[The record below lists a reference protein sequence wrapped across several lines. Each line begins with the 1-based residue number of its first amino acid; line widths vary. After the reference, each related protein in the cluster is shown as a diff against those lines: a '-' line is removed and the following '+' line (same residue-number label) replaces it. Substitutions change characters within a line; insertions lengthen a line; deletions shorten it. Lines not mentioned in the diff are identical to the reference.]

1 MLFKYKVI
9 DSEGLQKN
17 GEIDAIN
24 VDVAISSLQ
33 RRGFVVVSVDN
44 ATKVPFFEKKISFF
58 DKVSN
63 KDVVILSRQIAT
75 LFDAQVSALKIFNLL
90 AVETENPVL
99 RAKLAEISSDLKAGN
114 SVSKSMEKHPDVFSD
129 FYINMVRSGEESGKL
144 EQTFLYLADYLDR
157 SYELTSKAKNALVYP
172 IFIVFT
178 FVAVMVLMLTTV
190 IPRISSIIA
199 ESGQTMPFY
208 TRAVISISNLLINYG
223 VFLIILLIVGGFFI
237 WKYARTEAGKLY
249 FSRLKIS
256 IPFIGTLYRKLYLSR
271 ISDNMHTMLA
281 SGISMVRSI
290 EVTGSVVGNK
300 VYEDIIKE
308 ATESIKAGKSVSEA
322 FSKNEEIPNIM
333 VQMMRVGEETGELG
347 NILKTLSNFYRRE
360 VVNAVDTLVSLIE
373 PVMIVMLA
381 VGVGLLLASVLIPIY
396 NISAGV

>member
-9 DSEGLQKN
+9 DAEGLQKN
-17 GEIDAIN
+17 GEIEAIN
-24 VDVAISSLQ
+24 IDVAISSLQ

-44 ATKVPFFEKKISFF
+44 ANKIPFFEKKISFF

-99 RAKLAEISSDLKAGN
+99 RDKLAQIASDLKAGN
-114 SVSKSMEKHPDVFSD
+114 SVSKAMEKHQDVFSD

-172 IFIVFT
+172 LFIIFT
-178 FVAVMVLMLTTV
+178 FIAVMVLMLTTV

-199 ESGQTMPFY
+199 ESGQIMPLY
-208 TRAVISISNLLINYG
+208 TRVVVGISGLLVNYG
-223 VFLIILLIVGGFFI
+223 VFLIILLIIGGFFI
-237 WKYARTEAGKLY
+237 WKYSKTEAGKIY

-256 IPFIGTLYRKLYLSR
+256 IPFVGGLYRKLYLSR

-300 VYEDIIKE
+300 VYENIIKE
-308 ATESIKAGKSVSEA
+308 VTESIKAGKSVSES

-333 VQMMRVGEETGELG
+333 VQMMKVGEETGELG

-373 PVMIVMLA
+373 PIMIVMLA

>member
-9 DSEGLQKN
+9 DAEGLQKS

-24 VDVAISSLQ
+24 VDVAINSLQ
-33 RRGFVVVSVDN
+33 RRGFVVVSVDS
-44 ATKVPFFEKKISFF
+44 ASKVPFFEKKISFF

-99 RAKLAEISSDLKAGN
+99 RSKLAEISSDLKAGN
-114 SVSKSMEKHPDVFSD
+114 SVSKSMGKHTDVFSD

-172 IFIVFT
+172 IFIIFT
-178 FVAVMVLMLTTV
+178 FVSVMILMLTTV

-208 TRAVISISNLLINYG
+208 TRAVVGISDLLVNYG
-223 VFLIILLIVGGFFI
+223 VFLIILLIIGAFFL
-237 WKYARTEAGKLY
+237 WKYAKTEAGKLY
-249 FSRLKIS
+249 LSRLKIS
-256 IPFIGTLYRKLYLSR
+256 IPFIGGLYRKLYLSR

-290 EVTGSVVGNK
+290 EVTGTVVGNK
-300 VYEDIIKE
+300 VYENIIKE
-308 ATESIKAGKSVSEA
+308 AAESIKAGKSVSES
-322 FSKNEEIPNIM
+322 FSKHEEIPSIM
-333 VQMMRVGEETGELG
+333 VQMMKVGEETGELG
-347 NILKTLSNFYRRE
+347 SILKTLSNFYRRE
-360 VVNAVDTLVSLIE
+360 VINAVDTLVSLIE
-373 PVMIVMLA
+373 PVMIVILA

>member
-9 DSEGLQKN
+9 DAEGLPKK

-24 VDVAISSLQ
+24 VDVAITSLQ

-44 ATKVPFFEKKISFF
+44 ASKVPFFEKKISFF

-90 AVETENPVL
+90 AVETENPIL
-99 RAKLAEISSDLKAGN
+99 RSKLAEISSDLKAGN
-114 SVSKSMEKHPDVFSD
+114 PVSKAMEKHPDVFSD

-172 IFIVFT
+172 VFIIFT

-208 TRAVISISNLLINYG
+208 TRAVVGISNLLVNYG
-223 VFLIILLIVGGFFI
+223 IFLIILLIIGMFFL
-237 WKYARTEAGKLY
+237 WKYAKTEAGKLY
-249 FSRLKIS
+249 LSRLKIS
-256 IPFIGTLYRKLYLSR
+256 IPFIGGLYRKLYLSR

-290 EVTGSVVGNK
+290 EVTGTVVGNK
-300 VYEDIIKE
+300 VYENIIKE
-308 ATESIKAGKSVSEA
+308 AVESIKAGKSVSES
-322 FSKNEEIPNIM
+322 FSKHEEIPNIM
-333 VQMMRVGEETGELG
+333 VQMMKVGEETGELG
-347 NILKTLSNFYRRE
+347 SILKTLSNFYRRE

-373 PVMIVMLA
+373 PVMIVLLA

>member
-157 SYELTSKAKNALVYP
+157 SYELTSKAKNALAYP

-190 IPRISSIIA
+190 IPKISSIIA
-199 ESGQTMPFY
+199 ESGQIMPFY
-208 TRAVISISNLLINYG
+208 TRVVITISNLLINYG
-223 VFLIILLIVGGFFI
+223 IFLIILLIIGGFFV
-237 WKYARTEAGKLY
+237 WKYTKTEAGKLY

-308 ATESIKAGKSVSEA
+308 AAESIKAGKSVSES

>member
-9 DSEGLQKN
+9 DAEGLQKK

-24 VDVAISSLQ
+24 VDVAITSLQ

-44 ATKVPFFEKKISFF
+44 ASKVPFFEKKISFF

-90 AVETENPVL
+90 AVETENPIL
-99 RAKLAEISSDLKAGN
+99 RSKLAEISSDLKAGN
-114 SVSKSMEKHPDVFSD
+114 PVSKAMEKHPDVFSD

-172 IFIVFT
+172 VFIIFT

-208 TRAVISISNLLINYG
+208 TRAVVGISNLLVNYG
-223 VFLIILLIVGGFFI
+223 IFLIILLIIGMFFL
-237 WKYARTEAGKLY
+237 WKYAKTEAGKLY
-249 FSRLKIS
+249 LSRLKIS
-256 IPFIGTLYRKLYLSR
+256 IPFIGGLYRKLYLSR

-290 EVTGSVVGNK
+290 EVTGTVVGNK
-300 VYEDIIKE
+300 VYENIIKE
-308 ATESIKAGKSVSEA
+308 AVESIKAGKSVSES
-322 FSKNEEIPNIM
+322 FSKHEEIPNIM
-333 VQMMRVGEETGELG
+333 VQMMKVGEETGELG
-347 NILKTLSNFYRRE
+347 SILKTLSNFYRRE

-373 PVMIVMLA
+373 PVMIVLLA

>member
-1 MLFKYKVI
+1 M
-9 DSEGLQKN
+9 
-17 GEIDAIN
+17 
-24 VDVAISSLQ
+24 
-33 RRGFVVVSVDN
+33 
-44 ATKVPFFEKKISFF
+44 
-58 DKVSN
+58 
-63 KDVVILSRQIAT
+63 ILSRQIAT

-90 AVETENPVL
+90 AVETENPIL
-99 RAKLAEISSDLKAGN
+99 RSKLAEISSDLKAGN
-114 SVSKSMEKHPDVFSD
+114 PVSKAMEKHPDVFSD

-172 IFIVFT
+172 VFIIFT

-208 TRAVISISNLLINYG
+208 TRAVVGISNLLVNYG
-223 VFLIILLIVGGFFI
+223 IFLIILLIIGMFFL
-237 WKYARTEAGKLY
+237 WKYAKTEAGKLY
-249 FSRLKIS
+249 LSRLKIS
-256 IPFIGTLYRKLYLSR
+256 IPFIGGLYRKLYLSR

-290 EVTGSVVGNK
+290 EVTGTVVGNK
-300 VYEDIIKE
+300 VYENIIKE
-308 ATESIKAGKSVSEA
+308 AVESIKAGKSVSES
-322 FSKNEEIPNIM
+322 FSKHEEIPNIM
-333 VQMMRVGEETGELG
+333 VQMMKVGEETGELG
-347 NILKTLSNFYRRE
+347 SILKTLSNFYRRE

-373 PVMIVMLA
+373 PVMIVLLA